1 MLFQP
6 HRFTRTRD
14 LYDDFAN
21 VLTQVDALLM
31 LDVYSAGEAPIPRA
45 DSRSL
50 CRTIRGRGKVD
61 PILLSDPARAAQ
73 MLASVLTGN
82 DLIPCRARET

>member
-21 VLTQVDALLM
+21 VLTQVDTLLM
-31 LDVYSAGEAPIPRA
+31 LEVYPAGEAPIPGA
-45 DSRSL
+45 DSQVRCVAQFVDVGKL
-50 CRTIRGRGKVD
+50 IPFWCRTLRR
-61 PILLSDPARAAQ
+61 
-73 MLASVLTGN
+73 
-82 DLIPCRARET
+82 